1 MERANELSG
10 IVIKKAFTIHS
21 ELGPGLLES
30 AYEKCLFYE
39 LDSIGL
45 SVKKQIEIPLIY
57 KNISM
62 GTGYRADLIVEDK
75 LILEIKSVDA
85 IINLHVAQTLTYLK
99 LSRIK
104 LGLILNFNVFNM
116 RDGIKRIIR

>member
-1 MERANELSG
+1 MERENELSG
-10 IVIKKAFTIHS
+10 IVIKKAYSIHS

-39 LDSIGL
+39 LDSMGL

-62 GTGYRADLIVEDK
+62 GAGYRADLIVEDK

-85 IINLHVAQTLTYLK
+85 IINLHIAQTLT
-99 LSRIK
+99 
-104 LGLILNFNVFNM
+104 
-116 RDGIKRIIR
+116 